1 MGPKK
6 NFAGRIGR
14 RGKKTVSNGP
24 KETLEQFLARGG
36 QIQYPPVGQIGKDP
50 ELDTVEV

>member
-1 MGPKK
+1 MGRKK
-6 NFAGRIGR
+6 SFTGRIGR
-14 RGKKTVSNGP
+14 RKKQVASNGP

>member
-1 MGPKK
+1 MGRKK
-6 NFAGRIGR
+6 SFTGRLGR
-14 RGKKTVSNGP
+14 RNKKMVSNGP

-50 ELDTVEV
+50 DLDTVEM